1 LFFLSYSIY
10 GLFYYFTAYE
20 FGSWQVLEPIMSVEV
35 TAPSEFQGSVMGQI
49 QKRKGIIT
57 NTDSTEGWF
66 TVTAEVPLNEMFG
79 FSSELRSM
87 TQGKG
92 EFAME
97 YARYSPSAMEVQQ
110 QLVDMHQQNLNPNQ
124 QQAKKKKN

>member
-1 LFFLSYSIY
+1 
-10 GLFYYFTAYE
+10 
-20 FGSWQVLEPIMSVEV
+20 MNVEV
-35 TAPSEFQGSVMGQI
+35 TAPVEFQGAVMGQVNR
-49 QKRKGIIT
+49 RKGIIT
-57 NTDSTEGWF
+57 ATDSNEGWF
-66 TVTAEVPLNEMFG
+66 TVNAEVPLNDMFG

-97 YARYSPSAMEVQQ
+97 YSRYSPCPPEVQQ
-110 QLVDMHQQNLNPNQ
+110 QLVNEYQEALNPS

>member
-1 LFFLSYSIY
+1 MMLYVLP
-10 GLFYYFTAYE
+10 AYE
-20 FGSWQVLEPIMSVEV
+20 FGAWQVLEPIMAVEI
-35 TAPSEFQGSVMGQI
+35 TAPTEFQGSVMGQV

-57 NTDSTEGWF
+57 GTDATEGWF
-66 TVTAEVPLNEMFG
+66 TVNAEVSLNAMFG

-92 EFAME
+92 EFSME
-97 YARYSPSAMEVQQ
+97 YSRYSPAEMDVQQ
-110 QLVDMHQQNLNPNQ
+110 QLVDLHQQSLHPN